1 MRRDYRKRLKYAIL
15 LGFMHTNIDTV
26 KKGIEESLLLSPERK
41 KSLRALLADL
51 TPEGLT
57 ALGNLLLQ
65 EPTRIAAAMERV
77 VGHAIADGNTEWLK
91 NLEGYLRD
99 AARSLRRASEGA
111 TDNDEANELDH
122 FFDAAA

>member
-1 MRRDYRKRLKYAIL
+1 
-15 LGFMHTNIDTV
+15 MHTNMDTL

-41 KSLRALLADL
+41 KSLDALLADL

-57 ALGNLLLQ
+57 SLGNLLLQ
-65 EPTRIAAAMERV
+65 EPIRIAAAMENV

-91 NLEGYLRD
+91 NLERYLRD
-99 AARSLRRASEGA
+99 AARSLQRASEGA
-111 TDNDEANELDH
+111 TDNNESDQLDH